1 MCASEV
7 SSARTAIRDFT
18 VDAAASGIYTTY
30 VGIGADLDRTL
41 TELVTVANGS
51 NYFSVNS
58 VEEFDAQ
65 IASQIPNAF
74 FPTVRELEIG
84 IVSQQ
89 HSVSGVFG
97 AGKEQYFSR
106 AGAGWTEE
114 TAVLHPRSVKDSV
127 SKLMQTVFS
136 SDLIA
141 TIVDMA
147 AGEPR
152 PVVVCTESSVYP
164 SPAST
169 RPGMQQG
176 GFVLVGL
183 DSLGPQH
190 AGDGTVRIVLQV
202 THLDGR
208 VELLTKDVS
217 VGEERER
224 EGGGGAATDG
234 ASSEAMAKAM
244 VLKQYVDCLRE
255 VLQQPDVRQVPSSFE
270 VWFSDKARQFD
281 LQKELQNVQQ
291 IKSSLQRIQ
300 KSAPKSAS

>member
-1 MCASEV
+1 M
-7 SSARTAIRDFT
+7 
-18 VDAAASGIYTTY
+18 
-30 VGIGADLDRTL
+30 
-41 TELVTVANGS
+41 ANGS

-58 VEEFDAQ
+58 LEEFDAQ

-141 TIVDMA
+141 TIVNMA

-190 AGDGTVRIVLQV
+190 AGDGTVRIVL
-202 THLDGR
+202 HLDGR
-208 VELLTKDVS
+208 VELLSKDVS
-217 VGEERER
+217 VGEEGER
-224 EGGGGAATDG
+224 GAATDG

-255 VLQQPDVRQVPSSFE
+255 VLQQPDLVV
-270 VWFSDKARQFD
+270 
-281 LQKELQNVQQ
+281 
-291 IKSSLQRIQ
+291 
-300 KSAPKSAS
+300 

>member
-1 MCASEV
+1 M
-7 SSARTAIRDFT
+7 
-18 VDAAASGIYTTY
+18 
-30 VGIGADLDRTL
+30 
-41 TELVTVANGS
+41 ANGS

-58 VEEFDAQ
+58 LEEFEAQ

-141 TIVDMA
+141 TIVNMA

-208 VELLTKDVS
+208 VELLSKDVS
-217 VGEERER
+217 VGGEGER
-224 EGGGGAATDG
+224 EGDAATDG

-300 KSAPKSAS
+300 KSAPNSSS